1 MTLDPQ
7 IATEFTGKRILVTG
21 GTGSIGFHIVRQLLA
36 FNPRQ
41 IRVFSRDDSK
51 QFYARMRLQNDP
63 RVDFLLGDVRDKP
76 RLHMAM
82 ENVDVVFHCA
92 ALKHVL
98 ASENDPY
105 EAVKTNVL
113 GTQNVLECA
122 LERGVDKFVG
132 ISTDK
137 AADPTSVLGCT
148 KLLSE
153 KLMSSTFHYKGS
165 KKTRFCFVRFGNVIG
180 TRGSVVPLFCWQIKN
195 GGPVTVTDPSMRR
208 FFMSIDD
215 AVQLI
220 FKATHLMHDR
230 EIFILKMPI
239 MRITD
244 LAQALVEL
252 YAPKF
257 GKDAATISVKHIGRL
272 HGERMHEK
280 LVGRDECENALET
293 PEMFIVKPYVAAND
307 QPIADTDYP
316 NAHAVTATEY
326 STDSPELQDRI
337 LDKEQIKDVIRAS
350 EAYIEEAMM

>member
-1 MTLDPQ
+1 MLN
-7 IATEFTGKRILVTG
+7 EFKGKNILVTG
-21 GTGSIGFHIVRQLLA
+21 GTGSIGFHIVRTLLA
-36 FNPRQ
+36 LEPKQ

-51 QFYARMRLQNDP
+51 QFQARMRLNNDI
-63 RVDFLLGDVRDKP
+63 RLRFLLGDVRDKD
-76 RLHMAM
+76 RLNMAM
-82 ENVDVVFHCA
+82 EGVDIVFHAA
-92 ALKHVL
+92 ALKHV
-98 ASENDPY
+98 SGCENDPF

-113 GTQNVLECA
+113 GTQNVIECA
-122 LERGVDKFVG
+122 LKNNVEKVVG

-153 KLMSSTFHYKGS
+153 KLMSAVYHYKGT
-165 KKTRFCFVRFGNVIG
+165 KKTKFCFVRFGNVIG

-195 GGPVTVTDPSMRR
+195 GGPVTVTDPLMRR

-220 FKATHLMHDR
+220 FKATNLMRDR

-244 LAQALVEL
+244 LAEALVEL

-257 GKDAATISVKHIGRL
+257 GKEVSSIKIDQIGRL
-272 HGERMHEK
+272 FGERMHEK

-293 PEMFIVKPYVAAND
+293 PDMFILKPFVATD
-307 QPIADTDYP
+307 DEPVSDSDYP
-316 NAHAVTATEY
+316 DAHRVSAKEY

-337 LDKEQIKDVIRAS
+337 MNKEQIKRIIQAS
-350 EAYIEEAMM
+350 ESYIEDSMM